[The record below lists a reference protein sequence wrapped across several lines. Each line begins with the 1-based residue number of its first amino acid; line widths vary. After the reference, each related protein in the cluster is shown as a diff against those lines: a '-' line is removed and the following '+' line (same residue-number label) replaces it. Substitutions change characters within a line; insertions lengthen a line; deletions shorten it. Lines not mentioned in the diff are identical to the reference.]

1 MRGALAVQLNH
12 HQPVRRDQNMMTFT
26 NQATLSYSGGT
37 TNSNITV
44 GQLMATLSAA
54 KTALRDQYSTCDNL
68 TYVISLVNG
77 GSTAFTG
84 LTLTDDLGG
93 YPFDGDTVYPLAY
106 AEDSVRYYVNGI
118 LQPAPAVT
126 AGPPLAISGVS
137 VPAGGNALIIYE
149 ADITRFAPLDVEGEI
164 TNTVTV
170 TGGGVTPP
178 LTASEVVTPAA
189 EPRLTVT
196 KGLSPTTVAENG
208 RLTYTFTIQNTG
220 SVAATAT
227 DDVVLT
233 DTFTPILEDLVV
245 TLNGAVLTEGT
256 DYTYDETTGAFATL
270 PGVITVPAATF
281 AQDSATG
288 AWAVNP
294 GVATLLVSGTV

>member
-1 MRGALAVQLNH
+1 
-12 HQPVRRDQNMMTFT
+12 MMTFT

-44 GQLMATLSAA
+44 GQLLATLSAA
-54 KTALRDQYSTCDNL
+54 KTALRDEYSTCDNL
-68 TYVISLVNG
+68 TYVISLVNSG
-77 GSTAFTG
+77 TTAFTG

-93 YPFDGDTVYPLAY
+93 YEFGGDTVYPLAY

-126 AGPPLAISGVS
+126 AGPPLTITGVS
-137 VPAGGNALIIYE
+137 VPAGGNALILYE
-149 ADITRFAPLDVEGEI
+149 ADITRYAPLGVDDEI
-164 TNTVTV
+164 TNTVAI
-170 TGGGVTPP
+170 TGGGVTPA
-178 LTASEVVTPAA
+178 LTASETVTPAA

-196 KGLSPTTVAENG
+196 KGMSPTTVAENG
-208 RLTYTFTIQNTG
+208 RLTYTFTIQNSG
-220 SVAATAT
+220 SAEAEAT

-233 DTFTPILEDLVV
+233 DTFNPILEDLSV
-245 TLNGAVLTEGT
+245 TLNGALLAEGT

-281 AQDSATG
+281 AQDPQTG
-288 AWAVNP
+288 AWAVSP
-294 GVATLLVSGTV
+294 GVATLVVSGTV

>member
-1 MRGALAVQLNH
+1 
-12 HQPVRRDQNMMTFT
+12 MMTFT

-44 GQLMATLSAA
+44 GQLLATLSAA
-54 KTALRDQYSTCDNL
+54 KTALRDEYSTCDNL
-68 TYVISLVNG
+68 TYVISLVNSG
-77 GSTAFTG
+77 TTAFTG

-93 YPFDGDTVYPLAY
+93 YEFGGDTVYPLAY

-126 AGPPLAISGVS
+126 AGPPLTITGVS
-137 VPAGGNALIIYE
+137 VPAGGNALILYE
-149 ADITRFAPLDVEGEI
+149 ADITRYAPLGVEDEI
-164 TNTVTV
+164 TNTVAI
-170 TGGGVTPP
+170 TGGGVTPA
-178 LTASEVVTPAA
+178 LTASETVTPAA

-196 KGLSPTTVAENG
+196 KGMSPTTVAENG
-208 RLTYTFTIQNTG
+208 RLTYTFTIQNSG
-220 SVAATAT
+220 SAEAEAT

-233 DTFTPILEDLVV
+233 DTFNPILEDLSV
-245 TLNGAVLTEGT
+245 TLNGALLAEGT

-281 AQDSATG
+281 AQDPQTG
-288 AWAVNP
+288 AWAVSP
-294 GVATLLVSGTV
+294 GVATLVVSGTV